1 MASEQDNQLTVPPA
15 SEPAPGTQEERA
27 PEDAPAPAEGAAAN
41 EAAGGETSPQRE
53 GMEWYVVHTFSG
65 YENSVKKNLEMALKG
80 SPIADQFGEILV
92 PMEEVTERR
101 GTKTRR
107 TKRKFFPGYIFVQMV
122 MTKASWHLVTNTSRV
137 TGFLGGR
144 NPRPVKA
151 AEMQRMLGQGE
162 GEAEAAAAVE
172 YKVGDK
178 VRVKSGAFANFVGEV
193 EEVNAD
199 KRKIWLSVSIF
210 GRPTRVEVDFS
221 EVEPAAG

>member
-1 MASEQDNQLTVPPA
+1 VATEQDNQLSA
-15 SEPAPGTQEERA
+15 PAPGTEQAPAA
-27 PEDAPAPAEGAAAN
+27 PESQPTSAQAAEEQGAAAA
-41 EAAGGETSPQRE
+41 EHPDMA
-53 GMEWYVVHTFSG
+53 WYVVHTFSG
-65 YENSVKKNLEMALKG
+65 YENSVKKSLELSLKN

-92 PMEEVTERR
+92 PTEEVTERR
-101 GTKTRR
+101 GKTTRKM
-107 TKRKFFPGYIFVQMV
+107 KRKFFPGYIFVRMV
-122 MTKASWHLVTNTSRV
+122 MTKASWHLVSNTSRV

-144 NPRPVKA
+144 NPRPVRSE
-151 AEMQRMLGQGE
+151 EMQRMLGQGAAE
-162 GEAEAAAAVE
+162 PEAPAAAYE
-172 YKVGDK
+172 VGDK

>member
-1 MASEQDNQLTVPPA
+1 MQ
-15 SEPAPGTQEERA
+15 
-27 PEDAPAPAEGAAAN
+27 
-41 EAAGGETSPQRE
+41 
-53 GMEWYVVHTFSG
+53 WYVVHTFSG
-65 YENSVKKNLEMALKG
+65 YENSVKKNLELALKN

-101 GTKTRR
+101 GKTTRR
-107 TKRKFFPGYIFVQMV
+107 TKRKSFPGYIFVQMV
-122 MTKASWHLVTNTSRV
+122 MTKASWHMVSNTPRV

-144 NPRPVKA
+144 NPRPVRA

-162 GEAEAAAAVE
+162 SEGEAAAPEVA